1 VLSTCPENLTLCS
14 ASAAASPSLTR
25 VVTKRDLPSTGA
37 TNSPRMSRLVM
48 TTSLTLF
55 SFRYFW
61 KSVYGMG
68 AIDCV
73 ATHRS

>member
-1 VLSTCPENLTLCS
+1 
-14 ASAAASPSLTR
+14 
-25 VVTKRDLPSTGA
+25 
-37 TNSPRMSRLVM
+37 MSRLVM